1 MKEIECPICHK
12 TVLARHHL
20 AVYCSKEC
28 FMISRR
34 KSVQCQK
41 CGAEI
46 PFTRSEIKLCEKCK
60 KRQFLNQANR
70 LMPKLSEL
78 SADDLRNYGKL
89 SARKQLE
96 REGGKRKG
104 HS

>member
-12 TVLARHHL
+12 IVLSRHHL

-28 FMISRR
+28 FTISRR
-34 KSVQCQK
+34 KSIPCQK

-46 PFTRSEIKLCEKCK
+46 PFTTSEIKLCSKCK
-60 KRQFLNQANR
+60 NRQSSNQSKR

-96 REGGKRKG
+96 REERKREG
-104 HS
+104 HP